1 MPVWIVLGVCA
12 AVFFMAVAV
21 AGAFN
26 LFNGGMP
33 APGDERPRRLLAS
46 DFTVEDLEAVAFA
59 PAVRGYRMDEVDAVY
74 SEMAHRIR
82 LQEDRIAALESR
94 LPATGA

>member
-1 MPVWIVLGVCA
+1 MPMWIVLGVCA

-33 APGDERPRRLLAS
+33 AAGDERPRRLLAS
-46 DFTVEDLEAVAFA
+46 DFTAGDLEAVAFS
-59 PAVRGYRMDEVDAVY
+59 PAIRGYRMDEVDAVY

-82 LQEDRIAALESR
+82 LQEDRIAVLESR
-94 LPATGA
+94 LPAPEA